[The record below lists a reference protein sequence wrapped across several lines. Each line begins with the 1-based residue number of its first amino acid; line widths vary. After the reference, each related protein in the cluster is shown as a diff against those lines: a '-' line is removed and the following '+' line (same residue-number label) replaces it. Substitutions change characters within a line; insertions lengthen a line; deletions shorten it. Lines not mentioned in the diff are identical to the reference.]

1 MKFEMYR
8 RLDLFIF
15 FILMVF
21 SSLVSLFV
29 FSNKSFQF
37 YFSFTTLIL
46 FITLVRWNY
55 LGIVPY
61 IISQGIL
68 SLIQIYVFHTEVKI
82 TLAANI
88 GCALFIFL
96 IPLILTKWK
105 GNIRKNPLL
114 LILLL
119 LLTYVCIGLGE
130 GVSLLFVGD
139 YNFLG
144 NFVFYI
150 FNREIYSI
158 VISTILVL
166 LLRSIDNLI
175 VNVKQHLKMIQEEE
189 DEEWKVSENDKRSE

>member
-1 MKFEMYR
+1 MYR